1 MPAPIRFAPFDWSQ
15 LYQETEFSVY
25 NGDKTVVYQPTLL
38 SSEVEHFERVLEWF
52 ADDEKD
58 EYEHLPKW
66 EVVRNP
72 NVGFCCK
79 NRCDT
84 GGHRSVRYK
93 KFTSKPKENK

>member
-66 EVVRNP
+66 EAIRMTTEQWE
-72 NVGFCCK
+72 
-79 NRCDT
+79 RRIAR
-84 GGHRSVRYK
+84 RSPVHITK
-93 KFTSKPKENK
+93 SKENK